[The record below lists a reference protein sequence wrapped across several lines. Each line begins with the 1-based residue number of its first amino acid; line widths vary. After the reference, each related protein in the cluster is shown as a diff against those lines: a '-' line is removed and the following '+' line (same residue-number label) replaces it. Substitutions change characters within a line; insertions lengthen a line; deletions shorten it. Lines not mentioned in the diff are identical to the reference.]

1 MHEDDDHAQL
11 LHSFSFQCE
20 NTVTSPGDEIDND
33 CDSQIDEEIRDG
45 RDNDGDGRIDEDL
58 ALVKII
64 PHQFL
69 KDSQQCQSN

>member
-45 RDNDGDGRIDEDL
+45 IDNDGDGRIDEDI
-58 ALVKII
+58 ALVKI
-64 PHQFL
+64 L
-69 KDSQQCQSN
+69 SQ